1 MSPEHDDPLDRRIE
15 AALRAAPA
23 ARAPAALAA
32 RVMAEVA
39 RTSQQPA
46 APPGWPVRLASR
58 GALGLWSAAGLAV
71 AGLGWL
77 ALEGPGAA
85 SGALARGG
93 PAVPGTA
100 AALGAWLD
108 AAVRAAP
115 GPVAGVALIAAAGL
129 TWASWQ
135 LTRAV
140 EAAALGR
147 NRLLR

>member
-1 MSPEHDDPLDRRIE
+1 MNPEHDHPLDRRIE
-15 AALRAAPA
+15 AALRAEPA
-23 ARAPAALAA
+23 VRAPAALAA

-39 RTSQQPA
+39 RTSQQA
-46 APPGWPVRLASR
+46 APPGWPARLASR

-77 ALEGPGAA
+77 ALEEPGAA
-85 SGALARGG
+85 SGALARG

-115 GPVAGVALIAAAGL
+115 GPAAGVALVAAAGL